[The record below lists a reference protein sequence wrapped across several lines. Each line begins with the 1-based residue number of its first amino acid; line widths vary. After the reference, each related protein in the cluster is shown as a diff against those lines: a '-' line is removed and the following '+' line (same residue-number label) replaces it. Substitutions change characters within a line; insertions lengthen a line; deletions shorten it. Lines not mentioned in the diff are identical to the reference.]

1 MTDDHV
7 CATDRTTTDLL
18 PPRVG
23 VGRSFPSRMGPVHLD
38 VAEAFEYQQAGRY
51 ADAAYCYDA
60 LLTHEP
66 ENAEALHLF
75 GVMHHQC
82 GHHARAIELIR
93 RALVLR
99 HDAPAYHANL
109 AEAHRALGQHDEA
122 AECCRAALRL
132 QPHYPEAA
140 NNLGLALQGLGKHAE
155 AADQFRAAL
164 DIKPGFAMA
173 QNNLGI
179 LFRDQGNLDEAF
191 KAFEAAVALDPDLGM
206 ARANLGQMLID
217 RGQAEQALE
226 HLVQAARLQPD
237 LAAAHNNLGNA
248 YLALE
253 RWPEAQAAYVAALNR
268 SPELVR
274 AHANL
279 GLALQRQGRLPAA
292 LTCFRK
298 AVELA
303 PEDADVVK
311 LLADAALVDDDLAAA
326 LPCLERFAALRP
338 ELPEGHNFLGRAW
351 QEQGRY
357 EEAAACYRRVL
368 ELQPTYLD
376 AFLNQGILHE
386 ELGAMSE
393 AEAAFRHAHSRW
405 PQAPGPLAHLA
416 TLLRGKLPD
425 GDLEALQERL
435 ADPGLLEGPRGGLLF
450 GLAQVLDARG
460 EYALAAACLTQ
471 ANALALE
478 LRRKEGSTYD
488 PSEHALFVDRL
499 IEGFTPDL
507 FRRLAG
513 AGSDTRQPIFV
524 FGMPRSGTTVVEQV
538 LASHSRVHGAG
549 ELRLVRQTFE
559 GIPAVVGRQEGL
571 LPCLNALTAD
581 TVGHLGERHLA
592 AWHALQ
598 ERTHPGPCPERLVDK
613 MPDNYLYLGLI
624 ALLFPR
630 ATLIHVCRDARD
642 VAVSCWMTN
651 FRSIRWANAQDH
663 LAGRIQQHRRLMAHW
678 HTVLP
683 VPVHVVMYER
693 LVDNFETEARGL
705 LSACGLDWEPA
716 CARFHETTRPVRTAS
731 VTQVRQPLYR
741 KSLARWKHYEP
752 VLADLFGQ
760 LQKNES

>member
-1 MTDDHV
+1 MTHGHV
-7 CATDRTTTDLL
+7 CAIDPSTPDLL
-18 PPRVG
+18 PPRMG
-23 VGRSFPSRMGPVHLD
+23 VGKVFPGRMGSMHAD
-38 VAEAFEYQQAGRY
+38 VALAFEHQQAGRY
-51 ADAAYCYDA
+51 ADAAHCYDV
-60 LLTHEP
+60 LLTREP

-75 GVMHHQC
+75 GVLHHQC

-93 RALVLR
+93 RALALR
-99 HDAPAYHANL
+99 HDASAYHANL
-109 AEAHRALGQHDEA
+109 AEAYRALGQHDEA
-122 AECCRAALRL
+122 AACCRTALRL

-140 NNLGLALQGLGKHAE
+140 NNLGLALQGLGRHAE

-164 DIKPGFAMA
+164 VMKPGFAMA

-179 LFRDQGNLDEAF
+179 LFREMGNLDEAF
-191 KAFEAAVALDPDLGM
+191 EAFEGAVALDPELGM

-217 RGQAEQALE
+217 RGQFEQALE
-226 HLVQAARLQPD
+226 HLLHAARLQPE

-253 RWPEAQAAYVAALNR
+253 RWPEAQAAYVEALNR

-279 GLALQRQGRLPAA
+279 GLALQRQGKLPAA
-292 LTCFRK
+292 LACFRK
-298 AVELA
+298 ALELA
-303 PEDADVVK
+303 PAEAEVVQ
-311 LLADAALVDDDLAAA
+311 LLADAALLDDDLAAA

-338 ELPEGHNFLGRAW
+338 ELPEGHNVLGRAW

-357 EEAAACYRRVL
+357 EEAATCYRRVL

-376 AFLNQGILHE
+376 ALLNQGMLHE
-386 ELGAMSE
+386 ELGGMSE
-393 AEAAFRHAHSRW
+393 AEAAYRQAHSCW
-405 PQAPGPLAHLA
+405 PRAPGPLAHLGM
-416 TLLRGKLPD
+416 LLRGKLP
-425 GDLEALQERL
+425 ALDRESLQARL
-435 ADPGLLEGPRGGLLF
+435 ADPELMEGPRSGLLF

-460 EYALAAACLTQ
+460 EYAEAAACLAQ

-478 LRRKEGSTYD
+478 LRRKEGSAYD
-488 PSEHALFVDRL
+488 PAEHVLFVDRL
-499 IEGFTPDL
+499 IEGFTPEL

-559 GIPAVVGRQEGL
+559 GIPGAVGRQDGL
-571 LPCLNALTAD
+571 LPCLNALAAD
-581 TVGHLGERHLA
+581 NIGQLGQRHLA
-592 AWHALQ
+592 DWHEHL
-598 ERTHPGPCPERLVDK
+598 ERTRLGPHPERLVDK

-630 ATLIHVCRDARD
+630 ATLVHVCRDARD

-678 HTVLP
+678 QTVLP
-683 VPVHVVMYER
+683 VLVHEVRYER
-693 LVDNFETEARGL
+693 LVDDFEAEARAL
-705 LSACGLDWEPA
+705 LTACGLDWEPA
-716 CARFHETTRPVRTAS
+716 CLRFHETARPVRTAS

-741 KSLARWKHYEP
+741 KSLARWQHYEP

-760 LQKNES
+760 IQASES